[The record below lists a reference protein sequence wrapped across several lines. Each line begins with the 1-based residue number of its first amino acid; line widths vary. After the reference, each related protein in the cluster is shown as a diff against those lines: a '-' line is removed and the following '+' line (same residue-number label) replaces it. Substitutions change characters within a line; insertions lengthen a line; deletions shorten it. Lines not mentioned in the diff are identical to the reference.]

1 MDYRPAPAG
10 TPTPPYVAPYE
21 TLNFFISETAGVLA
35 PNLIIDT
42 SNGAVVC
49 TFNTIATG
57 LYEIVIAGGFGIF
70 GLMISGCQKAGSFS
84 PNICTIE
91 QTSTVSLSFFVQD
104 HNTGNFLSNWI
115 RLNIT
120 IYVKKT

>member
-1 MDYRPAPAG
+1 MDYRPAPSAA
-10 TPTPPYVAPYE
+10 PTPYVAPYD

-42 SNGAVVC
+42 SGGAVVC
-49 TFNTIATG
+49 TFSTIATG
-57 LYEIVIAGGFGIF
+57 LYEIVISGGFNIF
-70 GLMISGCQKAGSFS
+70 GLMISSCQRAGSFS

-104 HNTGNFLSNWI
+104 HVTGNYQSDWL
-115 RLNIT
+115 RLNLT